1 MPPKNQQQNQAASQ
15 NSHDNQFVDLIRLLN
30 LPLLL
35 MNKIEEN
42 TPSDKTVHRG
52 KLDKKYC
59 QKEYSRRQLAQF
71 LSLYHF
77 VVNHFVQQL
86 YNNFVWAVLNE

>member
-35 MNKIEEN
+35 MNKIEGIFN
-42 TPSDKTVHRG
+42 QNNYLQRSKKIKLSYG
-52 KLDKKYC
+52 K
-59 QKEYSRRQLAQF
+59 QL
-71 LSLYHF
+71 
-77 VVNHFVQQL
+77 
-86 YNNFVWAVLNE
+86 